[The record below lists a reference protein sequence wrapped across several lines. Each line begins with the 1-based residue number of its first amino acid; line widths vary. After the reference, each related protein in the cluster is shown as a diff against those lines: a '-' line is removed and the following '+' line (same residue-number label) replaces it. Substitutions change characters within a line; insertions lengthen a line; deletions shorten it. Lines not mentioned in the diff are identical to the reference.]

1 MQQKYHL
8 YRKIKKITQTVAF
21 GVTSQKEMLYN
32 ALALKRWNRH
42 RFGNLR
48 EILSGIASKKTVRL
62 YL

>member
-8 YRKIKKITQTVAF
+8 RRKIKKITQTVAF

-48 EILSGIASKKTVRL
+48 E
-62 YL
+62 